1 VRTQLQQAHRNPKQP
16 LEGKNIIPQC
26 QFCNRAD
33 RNYWVY
39 DERGRVAGVADLK
52 PIQKSVREGYLDR
65 QQVESLVKYLQR
77 WLRQGKRREREA
89 AP

>member
-1 VRTQLQQAHRNPKQP
+1 M
-16 LEGKNIIPQC
+16 
-26 QFCNRAD
+26 
-33 RNYWVY
+33 Y